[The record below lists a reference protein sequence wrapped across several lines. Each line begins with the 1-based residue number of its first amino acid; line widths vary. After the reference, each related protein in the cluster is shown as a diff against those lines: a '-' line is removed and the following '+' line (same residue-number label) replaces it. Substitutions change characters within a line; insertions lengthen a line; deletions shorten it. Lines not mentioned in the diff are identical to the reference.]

1 MEEASSN
8 QTKPRL
14 LQAEG
19 DITTVNLSRDG
30 IPWEETTETQKSPPP
45 IPPGVEGLGPV
56 RRKRE
61 RSLSNAA
68 KPSSDALDVDY
79 MLLC

>member
-30 IPWEETTETQKSPPP
+30 IPWEETTETQKSPP
-45 IPPGVEGLGPV
+45 GVEGLGPV